1 MKKKTIIT
9 IVVIAVAV
17 IALLLI
23 GLPVISQLIYH
34 RSWNATM
41 FAWQFKKDVYTT
53 EEAFAE
59 FLAEKSAEHAEPYD
73 APDATRFSVSFIPR
87 RTDGMPYYVLNRQD
101 DPERLLVY
109 FAGGSYTDDP
119 HSVHWDLLD
128 TLAHETG
135 LMILVPL
142 YPKLPEADAETS
154 YEALMAFYDEAIAPK
169 QPSELLFMGDS
180 AGGGMALSFAMQL
193 RDAGLDSP
201 DELVLLSPWLDV
213 ALSDPDIPQYE
224 KKDPSLDAEQLRHL
238 GVLWAGDLSVTDP
251 LVSPLYGRF
260 EDLGRITLFTGTAEL
275 LYPDIMTLD
284 AALTDAGIEH
294 DTVVQEGM
302 FHIWPLFFRYHI
314 SESVQTVEEIIA
326 LLKR

>member
-9 IVVIAVAV
+9 MIVIAAAV

-23 GLPVISQLIYH
+23 GLPAISQLVCH

-41 FAWQFKKDVYTT
+41 FAWQFNKDVYTT
-53 EEAFAE
+53 EEAFEE

-73 APDATRFSVSFIPR
+73 APDAARFSVSFSPR
-87 RTDGMPYYVLNRQD
+87 QTDGMTYYVLNRQD

-119 HSVHWDLLD
+119 HAVHWDLLD

-135 LMILVPL
+135 LMIFVPL
-142 YPKLPEADAETS
+142 YPKLPEADAETA
-154 YEALMAFYDEAIAPK
+154 YEALTAFYDEAIAPE
-169 QPSELLFMGDS
+169 QPPELLFMGDS

-193 RDAGLDSP
+193 RDAGLEGP

-213 ALSDPDIPQYE
+213 TLSDPDIPQYE

-251 LVSPLYGRF
+251 IVSPLCGRF

-284 AALTDAGIEH
+284 AALTEAGIEH

-314 SESVQTVEEIIA
+314 PESVQTVEEIIA
-326 LLKR
+326 LLKP